1 MVFFCKTKKEVL
13 ESEDE
18 FIQFA
23 LRELALF
30 NRRDEIRVCQ
40 FEKPDTEEWYIEQIT
55 QLIGFWAGWPNKLKI
70 SKKEQ
75 QKVLK
80 YLNTHRNRLLQELPV
95 GAKFIYENKVYEL
108 VDKTLVTSPRFYP
121 RYTCI
126 NVKTGKKKTIA
137 KCQSVQPVVEGD

>member
-23 LRELALF
+23 LHDLALS
-30 NRRDEIRVCQ
+30 NERDARRVCR
-40 FEKPDTEEWYIEQIT
+40 FEKPDTEEWYIAQIK
-55 QLIGFWAGWPNKLKI
+55 QLIDFWAGWPDKLKI

-95 GAKFIYENKVYEL
+95 SAKFIWENKTYEL
-108 VDKTLVTSPRFYP
+108 VDKTLVTSPRFFP

>member
-1 MVFFCKTKKEVL
+1 MIFSCKTKKEVL

-30 NRRDEIRVCQ
+30 NGRDELRV
-40 FEKPDTEEWYIEQIT
+40 FWGDKPDTEEWYIEQIK
-55 QLIGFWAGWPNKLKI
+55 QLIDFWAGWPNKLKI

-80 YLNTHRNRLLQELPV
+80 YLNTHRNRLLQELSV
-95 GAKFIYENKVYEL
+95 GAKFIYENKMYEL

-126 NVKTGKKKTIA
+126 NVKTGKKKTIV